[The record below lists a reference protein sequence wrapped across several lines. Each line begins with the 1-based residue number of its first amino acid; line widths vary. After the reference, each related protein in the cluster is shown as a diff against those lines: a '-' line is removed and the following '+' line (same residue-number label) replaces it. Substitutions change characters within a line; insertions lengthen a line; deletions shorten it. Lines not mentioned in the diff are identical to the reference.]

1 VITPW
6 AFGHFLLRSQGVFAL
21 PVGKDST
28 QRSVQFSG
36 AGSMNLSNA
45 YDIILVVAGI
55 VLTGLSAWDL
65 IKNWVKFGWPKRIRD
80 ASVSSAG

>member
-36 AGSMNLSNA
+36 AGSEDMTDAELDNVIAGCTQLSLPG
-45 YDIILVVAGI
+45 DGSDHESEI
-55 VLTGLSAWDL
+55 V
-65 IKNWVKFGWPKRIRD
+65 
-80 ASVSSAG
+80 

>member
-1 VITPW
+1 
-6 AFGHFLLRSQGVFAL
+6 
-21 PVGKDST
+21 
-28 QRSVQFSG
+28 
-36 AGSMNLSNA
+36 MNLSNA

>member
-1 VITPW
+1 
-6 AFGHFLLRSQGVFAL
+6 
-21 PVGKDST
+21 
-28 QRSVQFSG
+28 
-36 AGSMNLSNA
+36 MNLSNA

-80 ASVSSAG
+80 GVGVLRADRRSRDIPLFSSNLIASG